1 LKEADGGWNQ
11 EAAGKTVDQPAAALV
26 KPAAA
31 AAVPAAAAEAAVPA
45 AVEAVVPAVAAAVGQ
60 LEQKGINSASGG
72 CTESL
77 KICIRSK
84 KLFKILIMTKFAD
97 KKCFKYRPT

>member
-11 EAAGKTVDQPAAALV
+11 EAAGKTVDQPAAVPA

-31 AAVPAAAAEAAVPA
+31 AAVPA
-45 AVEAVVPAVAAAVGQ
+45 AVEAVVPAVVEAVVPAAAAGQ
-60 LEQKGINSASGG
+60 LEQKGINSESGG

-77 KICIRSK
+77 KS
-84 KLFKILIMTKFAD
+84 L
-97 KKCFKYRPT
+97 